1 MVQVR
6 RSLVKVLA
14 GICITREPISD
25 SSNEKPEVIS
35 LGTGTKMLTGENF
48 TASGTALLDC
58 HGEIIARRGFKRFLY
73 DQVKNVNGPNSIF
86 FRPEGSSL
94 LKLKPEVHG
103 QSALLATFLGLP
115 SSEIPGNK
123 IQATIQYTHI
133 LFLENALDFGSRI
146 WQDETVRSV
155 YP

>member
-1 MVQVR
+1 M
-6 RSLVKVLA
+6 KVLA
-14 GICITREPISD
+14 GICMTRQPISD

-73 DQVKNVNGPNSIF
+73 GQVKNVNDPNSIF

-94 LKLKPEVHG
+94 LKLKPNIRFHLYINTSTCG
-103 QSALLATFLGLP
+103 DARIFNPNDKNDLG
-115 SSEIPGNK
+115 
-123 IQATIQYTHI
+123 
-133 LFLENALDFGSRI
+133 
-146 WQDETVRSV
+146 
-155 YP
+155 

>member
-1 MVQVR
+1 M
-6 RSLVKVLA
+6 KVLA
-14 GICITREPISD
+14 GICMTREPISD

-73 DQVKNVNGPNSIF
+73 EQVKNVNGSNSNGSIF

-94 LKLKPEVHG
+94 LKLKPNIRFHLYINTSTCG
-103 QSALLATFLGLP
+103 DARIFNPNDKNDLG
-115 SSEIPGNK
+115 
-123 IQATIQYTHI
+123 
-133 LFLENALDFGSRI
+133 
-146 WQDETVRSV
+146 
-155 YP
+155 